1 VEFSVGSFIM
11 ALPEQVLASVD
22 FQPIPRRHKV
32 GVKHFTATVALPV
45 INLLFLLKKNTNAF
59 NRQYF
64 AAATEKNDFGEF
76 NSCLK
81 LSTSKSIYS
90 SLKVSR
96 EFVLNYINISV
107 CLKES

>member
-32 GVKHFTATVALPV
+32 GVKHFTATVLLPV
-45 INLLFLLKKNTNAF
+45 INLVFKKNDYEIF
-59 NRQYF
+59 NRQYLVQQQRKVSS
-64 AAATEKNDFGEF
+64 E
-76 NSCLK
+76 NSVLAPK
-81 LSTSKSIYS
+81 FSTSDSMYT

-96 EFVLNYINISV
+96 EFVLNFANTSV
-107 CLKES
+107 CLKDS